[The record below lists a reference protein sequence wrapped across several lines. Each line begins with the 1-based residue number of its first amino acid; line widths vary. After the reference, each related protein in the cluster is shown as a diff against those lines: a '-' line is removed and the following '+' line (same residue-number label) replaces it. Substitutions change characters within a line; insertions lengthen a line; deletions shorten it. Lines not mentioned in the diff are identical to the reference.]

1 MLGRSPAQTPQG
13 GDPPGGHDRT
23 GAPRG
28 LHGWRHPAV
37 LSAAVISAYAGFA
50 AYATT
55 AALPDVAAAFG
66 EVTAGDDVAA
76 RAGLSLTTI
85 GVGLGVIRAAAL
97 GDVLLAG
104 LGDGLGRRRTILATS
119 ALGLALTVA
128 AAGAPSFELFVVVG
142 ALARPLLSTS
152 RDLASV
158 IAAEQTRARDRAW
171 ALALV
176 TAGYGVG
183 AGIGPLL
190 RGAVEGLGFR
200 ALFLCAAVPLL
211 SLPLLARVVEEPARY
226 RAAEHAVGPLAGMRQ
241 LRHASAETRR
251 RLAVVGGLL
260 FAFAFLSGGPVNTFL
275 FLYAE
280 SELGMDTGVIAVAV
294 LAAAPVGAIGLLAGR
309 AAADRVGR
317 VPTAAVTHALAALTG
332 VWTYTGSTTAVV
344 GGYLATILV
353 ASTYAPAAG
362 AIGTELFPTGLRA
375 TAAGVTA
382 AAGVLG
388 TVSGLLAFGTL
399 TQALDSYGA
408 AAAVMAVPVL
418 LSTLAFRLLP
428 ETRGME
434 LEESAPD

>member
-1 MLGRSPAQTPQG
+1 MLGRSPAHTPEG
-13 GDPPGGHDRT
+13 GDGPDRT
-23 GAPRG
+23 RGPSG

-37 LSAAVISAYAGFA
+37 LSAAAISAYAGFA

-66 EVTAGDDVAA
+66 EVTAGEGVAA

-85 GVGLGVIRAAAL
+85 GIGLGVIRAAAL

-104 LGDGLGRRRTILATS
+104 LADGLGRRRTVLATS
-119 ALGLALTVA
+119 AFGLALTVL
-128 AAGAPSFELFVVVG
+128 AAGAPSFVLFVVVG

-152 RDLASV
+152 RDIATV
-158 IAAEQTRARDRAW
+158 IAAEETRSRDRAW
-171 ALALV
+171 ALTLV
-176 TAGYGVG
+176 TAGYGMG

-200 ALFLCAAVPLL
+200 ALFLCAVVPLVT
-211 SLPLLARVVEEPARY
+211 LPLLARVVEEPSRY
-226 RAAEHAVGPLAGMRQ
+226 RGRETVAPLAG
-241 LRHASAETRR
+241 LRHLRGASPEVRR

-280 SELGMDTGVIAVAV
+280 SELGMDTGLIAIAV
-294 LAAAPVGAIGLLAGR
+294 LAAAPVGAAGLLVGR
-309 AAADRVGR
+309 AAADRFGR

-332 VWTYTGSTTAVV
+332 VWTYTGGTTAVV

-388 TVSGLLAFGTL
+388 TVLGLLAFGAL
-399 TQALDSYGA
+399 TQALDSYGT
-408 AAAVMAVPVL
+408 AAAVMAVPVV
-418 LSTLAFRLLP
+418 LSTVAFRLLP